1 MEKVSQKSEF
11 TGKFWGMFGTML
23 VCALMSIFTLTIA
36 TPWAI
41 CKFIK
46 WKTEHT
52 YVNGQQL
59 KFDGKGGQ
67 LFGIIIVWF
76 LLSIITIGIYAFI
89 VPIKFFKWQAEN
101 TTLAAPLKFSGF
113 NASQPTATA
122 PSTTPAAPVGTTTP
136 QPSTPN
142 SNLAPAKAPIGN
154 LSAPSSVSTTATP
167 NGQPRPVQPTLA
179 GPRPVQP
186 GVQPRPVSPLTQAPA
201 PRPAPAPAVTP
212 KKTAGLGAA
221 IFALIFCFIGVVIL
235 ALAFILQFMPV
246 LLESIPLPE
255 VITTLNISYIY
266 YASAG
271 VSALGLLLSFIGI
284 GKYSKEKKRSGAK
297 PVATLIFSIFALLD
311 CITVLL
317 VSLAL
322 GVPMLYEFVAPYI
335 EPLLSGI

>member
-1 MEKVSQKSEF
+1 MEKASQKSEF

-67 LFGIIIVWF
+67 LFGKIIVWF

-89 VPIKFFKWQAEN
+89 VPIKFFRWQAEN

-113 NASQPTATA
+113 MSSQPTAA
-122 PSTTPAAPVGTTTP
+122 PSTTTPAAPVGTTTP
-136 QPSTPN
+136 STANP
-142 SNLAPAKAPIGN
+142 NLAPAKAPTSN
-154 LSAPSSVSTTATP
+154 LSAPSGVSTTATP
-167 NGQPRPVQPTLA
+167 NGQAPRPVQPTLA

-186 GVQPRPVSPLTQAPA
+186 GVQPRPVSPLTQAPT

-221 IFALIFCFIGVVIL
+221 IFAFIFAIVAAVVFAVGYVLPLMPELAEMLPVAITPDMITYIFYAAAGIG
-235 ALAFILQFMPV
+235 AF
-246 LLESIPLPE
+246 
-255 VITTLNISYIY
+255 
-266 YASAG
+266 
-271 VSALGLLLSFIGI
+271 GLLLSFIGM
-284 GKYSKEKKRSGAK
+284 GKFGKEKKRSGAK
-297 PVATLIFSIFALLD
+297 PVATLIISILAMLECLAIIFIAVCFAL
-311 CITVLL
+311 
-317 VSLAL
+317 
-322 GVPMLYEFVAPYI
+322 PMLSAMKELIASY
-335 EPLLSGI
+335 LSLFIVV